1 MSLTSR
7 IVRIVASCFLL
18 ALIFAPHAL
27 CAREFRPD
35 ALDRQLNALSEH
47 RLLAT
52 PIRHLLDPERSA
64 AAHRLLRWRLPLWI
78 VVTGAE
84 FFALLYLWSSGNAAR
99 LRDALRRGMR
109 GDAAAEFAMG
119 ASLAAVVRVA
129 ALIPNYARYRLDRAL
144 GRSEVLGAEWLW
156 IWLLGTVTAML
167 VGGALLAIVFRLLAR
182 TKRWY
187 LPTAAILAIA
197 AFVGGMLYPVVVVPV
212 LWPHHERSVQL
223 TKENRTLAASFGL
236 HDIPIRVAQADY
248 AGLADR
254 VIVVGIFTTREILA
268 SLSVERAYSIR
279 ERAFL
284 LARVDAMLASR
295 VPIRRT
301 GIDLALVL
309 LGVAIA
315 VVLSERL
322 GVRRDDDPLSRVAL
336 LAALL
341 VLAYAAIAPVDL
353 AMRRSAVFAADRA
366 AVAMTHDPAAAV
378 RALVRQGDH
387 RVEGLCPSA
396 AALIFVDPHPPLGA
410 RIAAIEGRADPC
422 REPSP
427 FF

>member
-1 MSLTSR
+1 MSATSR
-7 IVRIVASCFLL
+7 IARFAAACFLL

-27 CAREFRPD
+27 LAREFRPD
-35 ALDRQLNALSEH
+35 ALDRQLDAVSDH

-52 PIRHLLDPERSA
+52 PIRHLLDSERSA

-78 VVTGAE
+78 VETAAE

-99 LRDALRRGMR
+99 LRDLLRRRMR

-119 ASLAAVVRVA
+119 ASLAAVVRIA
-129 ALIPNYARYRLDRAL
+129 GLIPNYALYRLDRDL
-144 GRSEVLGAEWLW
+144 GRSEVLGATWLW
-156 IWLLGTVTAML
+156 IWLLGTITAML
-167 VGGALLAIVFRLLAR
+167 VGGAVLAVVFRLLAR

-187 LPTAAILAIA
+187 VPTAAILAIA
-197 AFVGGMLYPVVVVPV
+197 AFVGAMLYPVVVVPV

-223 TKENRTLAASFGL
+223 TAENRRLAASFGL
-236 HDIPIRVAQADY
+236 PAIPIRVAQADY
-248 AGLADR
+248 AGLTDR
-254 VIVVGIFTTREILA
+254 VVAVGIFSTREMLA

-295 VPIRRT
+295 FPFRRT
-301 GIDLALVL
+301 TIDLALVL
-309 LGVAIA
+309 LGVSLA
-315 VVLSERL
+315 VILSERL

-336 LAALL
+336 LGALL
-341 VLAYAAIAPVDL
+341 VLAYAAIAPLDL
-353 AMRRSAVFAADRA
+353 AVRRSETFAADRA
-366 AVAMTHDPAAAV
+366 AVATTHDPAAAV

-387 RVEGLCPSA
+387 RLEGLCPSE

-410 RIAAIEGRADPC
+410 RIAALEGRADPC
-422 REPSP
+422 R
-427 FF
+427 

>member
-7 IVRIVASCFLL
+7 VVRIAASCFLL

-27 CAREFRPD
+27 CAREYRPD
-35 ALDRQLNALSEH
+35 ALDRQLDAVSDR
-47 RLLAT
+47 RLMAT

-84 FFALLYLWSSGNAAR
+84 FFTLLYLWSSGNAAR
-99 LRDALRRGMR
+99 LRDAIRRKMR

-119 ASLAAVVRVA
+119 ACIAAALRIA
-129 ALIPNYARYRLDRAL
+129 GLIPNYVRYRLDRAL

-197 AFVGGMLYPVVVVPV
+197 AFLGGMLYPVVVVPV

-223 TKENRTLAASFGL
+223 TTENRALASSFGL

-248 AGLADR
+248 AGLVDR
-254 VIVVGIFTTREILA
+254 VVPVGIFATREILA
-268 SLSVERAYSIR
+268 SLSIERAYSFR

-284 LARVDAMLASR
+284 LARVDAMLAAR
-295 VPIRRT
+295 FPVRRT
-301 GIDLALVL
+301 AIDLALVL
-309 LGVAIA
+309 LGVSIA

-353 AMRRSAVFAADRA
+353 AMRRSAAFAADRA
-366 AVAMTHDPAAAV
+366 ALAVTHDPAAAV

-396 AALIFVDPHPPLGA
+396 GALLFVDPHPPLGS
-410 RIAAIEGRADPC
+410 RIAAIEGRPDPC
-422 REPSP
+422 RPSS
-427 FF
+427 

>member
-7 IVRIVASCFLL
+7 VVRIVASCFLL
-18 ALIFAPHAL
+18 ALVLAPHAL
-27 CAREFRPD
+27 CAREYRPD
-35 ALDRQLNALSEH
+35 ALDRQLDAVSDR
-47 RLLAT
+47 RLIAT

-84 FFALLYLWSSGNAAR
+84 FFTLLYLWSSGNAAR
-99 LRDALRRGMR
+99 LRDAVRRRMR

-119 ASLAAVVRVA
+119 ACIAAALRIA
-129 ALIPNYARYRLDRAL
+129 GLIPNYARYRLDRAL

-187 LPTAAILAIA
+187 VPTAAILAIA
-197 AFVGGMLYPVVVVPV
+197 AFLGGMLYPVVVVPV

-223 TKENRTLAASFGL
+223 TTENRALARSFGL
-236 HDIPIRVAQADY
+236 HDVPIRVAQADY
-248 AGLADR
+248 AGLMDR
-254 VIVVGIFTTREILA
+254 VVPVGIFATREILA
-268 SLSVERAYSIR
+268 SLSIERAYSFR

-284 LARVDAMLASR
+284 LARVDAMLAAR
-295 VPIRRT
+295 FPVRRT
-301 GIDLALVL
+301 AIDLVLVL

-353 AMRRSAVFAADRA
+353 AVRRSEAVSADRA
-366 AVAMTHDPAAAV
+366 ALAVTHDPAAAV

-396 AALIFVDPHPPLGA
+396 GALFFVDPHPPLGS
-410 RIAAIEGRADPC
+410 RIAAIEGRPDPC
-422 REPSP
+422 RSPS
-427 FF
+427 